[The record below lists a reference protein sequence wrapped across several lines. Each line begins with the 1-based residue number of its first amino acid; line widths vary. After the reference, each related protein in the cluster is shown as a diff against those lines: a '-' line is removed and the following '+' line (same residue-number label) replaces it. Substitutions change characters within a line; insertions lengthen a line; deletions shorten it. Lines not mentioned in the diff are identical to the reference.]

1 MHATVQLG
9 DSLDDIM
16 ILEQAAIYLIQKG
29 CEMWAN
35 ELKYDWFI
43 ESMIKYE
50 LQYFLANTCLI
61 CNLKENGHQI
71 QLRFH
76 TSFCQNKG
84 AIDQNNNVIENRGK
98 KRQFEEN
105 NESSNIQFKPD
116 SKSQM
121 RTDLLKATVES
132 FDF

>member
-1 MHATVQLG
+1 MHATIQLG

-43 ESMIKYE
+43 EFMIKYE

-84 AIDQNNNVIENRGK
+84 AIDQNN
-98 KRQFEEN
+98 
-105 NESSNIQFKPD
+105 ESPNIQFKPD